1 MYARKICTTMLSKRQ
16 IQTTSR
22 DNDYVSLALESC
34 PQRTRTSSSDLLLV
48 FQCSDWDSVIVVLWD
63 QYDEHTETKYM
74 PDLFNRFDLCLQY
87 LCDTFNAPVGE
98 IDAHYQLE
106 P

>member
-1 MYARKICTTMLSKRQ
+1 MLSKRQ
-16 IQTTSR
+16 IETTSR
-22 DNDYVSLALESC
+22 DNDYVSLAIRII
-34 PQRTRTSSSDLLLV
+34 PADDSDFV
-48 FQCSDWDSVIVVLWD
+48 FGPSPRISMFGLGLGHRCAWD

-87 LCDTFNAPVGE
+87 LRDTFNAPVGE
-98 IDAHYQLE
+98 IDAHYQLQ